1 MHAPGSAQPALRRE
15 DAALRLGQML
25 EGSVRSLSNL
35 LERLHHSSAFY
46 VMLSPERFLGAAVYM
61 LPVGLVSAALLLSA
75 SGCAIRGAGLH
86 WPEPPS
92 SDEWAHAAVAA
103 VGAFGASWAA
113 GALLI
118 HVALPLRDVEMASSS
133 ALCAGWVLASAAMCA
148 TGMAAPVTLLSGTKP
163 LHQGAWLA
171 LKAILLAA
179 VSLLLAQG
187 AIVNTGLTLPCALML
202 APACLAAQ
210 PAPRAAALSLV
221 GHAARAARWGFVII
235 ASPPVVAMLAAYDI
249 GCTPGEAVWRL
260 AESAAEWGTFAAPLL
275 FGACVPSMLL
285 CATILRA

>member
-1 MHAPGSAQPALRRE
+1 MRRE

-25 EGSVRSLSNL
+25 EGSMRSLSNL

-75 SGCAIRGAGLH
+75 SGCAIRGAGLN

-103 VGAFGASWAA
+103 LGAFGASWAA
-113 GALLI
+113 GVLLI
-118 HVALPLRDVEMASSS
+118 HVALPLRDAEMASSS
-133 ALCAGWVLASAAMCA
+133 ALCVAWVFASAAMCA
-148 TGMAAPVTLLSGTKP
+148 TGMVAPVALLSGTKP

-171 LKAILLAA
+171 LKAILLSS

-187 AIVNTGLTLPCALML
+187 AIVNTGLTLPCALVL
-202 APACLAAQ
+202 APGCLAAQ

-221 GHAARAARWGFVII
+221 GRAARAARWGIVVI
-235 ASPPVVAMLAAYDI
+235 ASPPVLAMLAAHHI
-249 GCTPGEAVWRL
+249 GCTPEEAVWRL
-260 AESAAEWGTFAAPLL
+260 AETAAEWDTFATPLL
-275 FGACVPSMLL
+275 FGACVPCTLL
-285 CATILRA
+285 CAAILRA